1 MQYKVVSVV
10 MNNFKNDTRVL
21 KEAITLKNNYFDVK
35 VLALHDGKSS
45 LKEYDVVS
53 GINVHRFFL
62 KTKNLPKSLVYQLLK
77 YCEFFYK
84 AVKECKKADI
94 IHCNDLQPLPV
105 AAAVKMFSCGKI
117 KIVYDAHEYE
127 TEVKGLT
134 GIRKTLAK
142 ILERFL
148 IKFVDKVITVNDSI
162 AEKYVEMYGINKPCI
177 VLNSPNKLTVTEK
190 NDIFREKF
198 NIPKKNKIFL
208 YQGGFSKG
216 RGIEILL
223 ETFANIDIKNV
234 CIVFLGYGELEKKI
248 KKYAD
253 KYKNIFYHE
262 AVTPQVLLDYT
273 VSADYGISL
282 IENVCLN
289 YFYCLPN
296 KFFEYS
302 MTGLPI
308 ICSNFPVMKDFMKT
322 YNAGVCAEPD
332 NIDSIT
338 NAIKS
343 VMQKDYNLLSKNA
356 RKMALENCW
365 EEQEKVLLNLYKDL
379 V

>member
-1 MQYKVVSVV
+1 MKKVVSIV

-21 KEAITLKNNYFDVK
+21 KEAITLKNNNFDVK

-45 LKEYDVVS
+45 LKEYDSVS
-53 GINVHRFFL
+53 DIDVHRVIL
-62 KTKNLPKSLVYQLLK
+62 KTKNLPKSLAYQMLK

-105 AAAVKMFSCGKI
+105 AAAAKLFSFGKT

-134 GIRKTLAK
+134 GIRKSLAK
-142 ILERFL
+142 FLERFL
-148 IKFVDKVITVNDSI
+148 IKFVDKLITVNDSI

-177 VLNSPNKLTVTEK
+177 VLNAPNKLTCVEK

-198 NIPKKNKIFL
+198 NIPKEHKIFL

-223 ETFANIDIKNV
+223 ETFANIDIENV
-234 CIVFLGYGELEKKI
+234 CIVFMGYGELEEKI
-248 KKYAD
+248 KEYAG

-262 AVTPQVLLDYT
+262 AVAPQVLLNYT

-289 YFYCLPN
+289 YYYCLPN

-302 MTGLPI
+302 MAGLPL
-308 ICSNFPVMKDFMKT
+308 ICSDFPVMERFADK
-322 YNAGVCAEPD
+322 YQIGVSAAPD
-332 NIDSIT
+332 DMNSIISSIKNIMT
-338 NAIKS
+338 
-343 VMQKDYNLLSKNA
+343 KDYVVLSQNA
-356 RKMALENCW
+356 RNMALANSW
-365 EEQEKVLLNLYKDL
+365 EEQEKVLIKLYKDL
-379 V
+379 I

>member
-84 AVKECKKADI
+84 AVKECRKADI

-105 AAAVKMFSCGKI
+105 AVMAKIFSFGTTKV
-117 KIVYDAHEYE
+117 VYDAHEYE
-127 TEVKGLT
+127 TEVKGLI
-134 GIRKTLAK
+134 GIRKSLAK
-142 ILERFL
+142 FLEGVL

-162 AEKYVEMYGINKPCI
+162 ADKYVEMYNIDKPYV
-177 VLNSPNKLTVTEK
+177 VLNSPNKLGIIEK
-190 NDIFREKF
+190 SDIFREKF
-198 NIPKKNKIFL
+198 NLLKDDKIFL

>member
-1 MQYKVVSVV
+1 MKKVISIV

-21 KEAITLKNNYFDVK
+21 KEAITLKNNSFDVM
-35 VLALHDGKSS
+35 VLALHDGKSN
-45 LKEYDVVS
+45 LKEYDSVS
-53 GINVHRFFL
+53 DIDVRRIIL
-62 KTKNLPKSLVYQLLK
+62 KTKNLPKSLFYQIIK
-77 YCEFFYK
+77 YVEFFCK
-84 AVKECKKADI
+84 AVRECRKADI

-105 AAAVKMFSCGKI
+105 AVMTKLFSFGTT

-127 TEVKGLT
+127 TEVKGLI
-134 GIRKTLAK
+134 GIRKSLAK
-142 ILERFL
+142 FLERVL

-162 AEKYVEMYGINKPCI
+162 ADKYVEMYNIDKPCI
-177 VLNSPNKLTVTEK
+177 VLNSPNKLDVIEK
-190 NDIFREKF
+190 SDIFRKKF
-198 NIPKKNKIFL
+198 NLPKEHKIFL

-234 CIVFLGYGELEKKI
+234 CIVFMGYGELEKKV
-248 KKYAD
+248 KEYAD
-253 KYKNIFYHE
+253 KYKNIFYHD

-273 VSADYGISL
+273 VSADYGIIL
-282 IENVCLN
+282 YNNICLN
-289 YFYCLPN
+289 NYYCLPN

-308 ICSNFPVMKDFMKT
+308 ICSNFPVMNDFMKK

-356 RKMALENCW
+356 RKMAVENCW

>member
-1 MQYKVVSVV
+1 MKKVISIV

-21 KEAITLKNNYFDVK
+21 KEAITLKNNNFDVK

-45 LKEYDVVS
+45 LKEYDSVLD
-53 GINVHRFFL
+53 IDVHRVVL
-62 KTKNLPKSLVYQLLK
+62 KTKNLPKSLAYQLLK

-84 AVKECKKADI
+84 TVKECKKADI
-94 IHCNDLQPLPV
+94 VHCNDLQPLPI
-105 AAAVKMFSCGKI
+105 AAVAKLFSFGKI

-134 GIRKTLAK
+134 GIRKSLAK
-142 ILERFL
+142 ILESFL
-148 IKFVDKVITVNDSI
+148 IKFVDKIITVNDSI
-162 AEKYVEMYGINKPCI
+162 AEKYVEMYGINKPYV
-177 VLNSPNKLTVTEK
+177 VLNSPNKLVCVEK

-198 NIPKKNKIFL
+198 GIPKEHKIFL

-223 ETFANIDIKNV
+223 ETFTNIDIENV
-234 CIVFLGYGELEKKI
+234 CIVFMGYGELEEKI
-248 KKYAD
+248 KEYAG

-262 AVTPQVLLDYT
+262 AVEPRVLLSYT

-289 YFYCLPN
+289 YYYCLPN

-302 MTGLPI
+302 MAGLPVL
-308 ICSNFPVMKDFMKT
+308 CSDFPVMKSFIQKFNSGTFAIPNDISNIISGIKNIMK
-322 YNAGVCAEPD
+322 
-332 NIDSIT
+332 
-338 NAIKS
+338 
-343 VMQKDYNLLSKNA
+343 KDYKVLSQNS
-356 RKMALENCW
+356 RNMALANSW
-365 EEQEKVLLNLYKDL
+365 EEQEKVLINLYKDL
-379 V
+379 I

>member
-223 ETFANIDIKNV
+223 ETFANIDIENV
-234 CIVFLGYGELEKKI
+234 CIVFMGYGELEDKI
-248 KKYAD
+248 KEYAG

-262 AVTPQVLLDYT
+262 AVAPQVLLNYT

-289 YFYCLPN
+289 YYYCLPN

-302 MTGLPI
+302 MAGLPV
-308 ICSNFPVMKDFMKT
+308 ICSDFPVMNSFIQKHG
-322 YNAGVCAEPD
+322 AGTLANPD
-332 NIDSIT
+332 DKISIIASIKNIMT
-338 NAIKS
+338 
-343 VMQKDYNLLSKNA
+343 KDYKVLSQNA
-356 RKMALENCW
+356 RNMALANSW
-365 EEQEKVLLNLYKDL
+365 EEQEKVLINLYKDL
-379 V
+379 I